1 MAKETILGKLSE
13 KVGGTINAI
22 PLKTARKWAKR
33 WTQREGKYNKHHELN
48 AFLIP
53 AIDLGELLQEGGTH
67 VRAYIGVQKIKPEQK
82 GDKPT
87 YVEKLMFVGTKYNPE
102 TKIYEDLITIT
113 APETEGNSQATADDI
128 YDFTK
133 PCPPDGDPSSPLN
146 V

>member
-1 MAKETILGKLSE
+1 MSKENTLEKLSE
-13 KVGGTINAI
+13 KVGFAINSI
-22 PLKTARKWAKR
+22 PLKTAQKWAKR

-53 AIDLGELLQEGGTH
+53 AVDLKELLEEGGTH
-67 VRAYIGVQKIKPEQK
+67 VRAYIGVQKVKAEQK

-87 YVEKLMFVGTKYNPE
+87 YIEKLMFVGTKYNPE
-102 TKIYEDLITIT
+102 TKIYEDLITT
-113 APETEGNSQATADDI
+113 PGKDVSVGEQADDI

-133 PCPPDGDPSSPLN
+133 PCPPYNDPSSPLE